1 MNKWPGMPEEREMRD
16 KADLAKRYR
25 RLAEEVR
32 TIAQG
37 IYDDEERNRLMEVVN
52 DYEQWA
58 IVMEATG
65 RLNPRH
71 LALLIS
77 N

>member
-1 MNKWPGMPEEREMRD
+1 MPEEREMRD

>member
-1 MNKWPGMPEEREMRD
+1 MRGRREMPG

-25 RLAEEVR
+25 RYAEEVR
-32 TIAQG
+32 AIAQG
-37 IYDDEERNRLMEVVN
+37 LYDDAERKKLMQVVD

-58 IVMEATG
+58 IVMETTG

-71 LALLIS
+71 LTLLIS